1 MFNYKTLLELIG
13 AISLIKEPPITAI
26 WQRYQIGVNITQVSD
41 CPASNETC
49 FIDRVRNGNANVE
62 NAIVVATHLLSV
74 SIYCILQMI
83 LTLIHFSPKIYC
95 QKNDMY
101 EIEDGIFM
109 IGDIVFPMVIEI
121 GNKVNRR

>member
-1 MFNYKTLLELIG
+1 MVDFKSFLDLVE
-13 AISLIKEPPITAI
+13 AISLIKEPPITAV
-26 WQRYQIGVNITQVSD
+26 WQRYQIGVNITQVVD

-49 FIDRVRNGNANVE
+49 FIERVRNGNANVE
-62 NAIVVATHLLSV
+62 NAIIAVKPLEMV
-74 SIYCILQMI
+74 SIYCILQVI
-83 LTLIHFSPKIYC
+83 LMLIHFLSKFFLKKPEL
-95 QKNDMY
+95 Y